1 MNNDNNKLNRPSE
14 SHESSTS
21 KIKNIGASI
30 FTLGEDLL
38 ELALELAFDA
48 LEDVNNQSPQSLN
61 DQSKHSESIQKQ
73 IDHLISELEGMKK
86 IMK

>member
-1 MNNDNNKLNRPSE
+1 MNNDKNKLNQPSA
-14 SHESSTS
+14 SHESSAS

-30 FTLGEDLL
+30 STLGEDLL

-48 LEDVNNQSPQSLN
+48 LGDVNNQSPQSLKS
-61 DQSKHSESIQKQ
+61 QSKHSENIQKQ
-73 IDHLISELEGMKK
+73 IDQLISELEGMKK

>member
-1 MNNDNNKLNRPSE
+1 MSNDKNKLNYPPE

-21 KIKNIGASI
+21 KIKNISVSI

-48 LEDVNNQSPQSLN
+48 LKHVNNHSSQNLN

>member
-1 MNNDNNKLNRPSE
+1 MNNDKENLNQPSK
-14 SHESSTS
+14 SNESSAS

-30 FTLGEDLL
+30 STLGEDLL
-38 ELALELAFDA
+38 ELALELAYDA
-48 LEDVNNQSPQSLN
+48 LEDVNNQSSQSLN
-61 DQSKHSESIQKQ
+61 DQSKHSDSIQKQ